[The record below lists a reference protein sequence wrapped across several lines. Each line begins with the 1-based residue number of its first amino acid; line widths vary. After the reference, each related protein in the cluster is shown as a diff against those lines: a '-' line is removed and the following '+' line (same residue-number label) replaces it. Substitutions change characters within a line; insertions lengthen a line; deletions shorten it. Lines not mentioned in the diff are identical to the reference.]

1 MDRNVGD
8 ILCIIWYTRSAT
20 AGRVLAHRRRERV
33 SGERVVMSQRHRA
46 LGMLVAHRSRVV
58 AHAMSSAHSMSGGR
72 RTGP

>member
-33 SGERVVMSQRHRA
+33 SGERVVMSQRHRF
-46 LGMLVAHRSRVV
+46 LGMLMAHRSCVV
-58 AHAMSSAHSMSGGR
+58 GQPMSSAHIWGGGR
-72 RTGP
+72 KTGP